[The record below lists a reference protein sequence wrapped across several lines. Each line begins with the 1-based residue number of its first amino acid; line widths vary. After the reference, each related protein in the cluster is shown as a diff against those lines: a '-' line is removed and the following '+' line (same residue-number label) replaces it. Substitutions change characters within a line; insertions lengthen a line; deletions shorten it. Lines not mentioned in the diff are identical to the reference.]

1 MNNKTLTLTIVIPV
15 YNEQGY
21 LKACLNSIVKQSV
34 MPDEVIVVD
43 NNSTDKSAQ
52 IASAYPFVRLINE
65 TKQGVVFAR
74 NTGFNAAK
82 SDIIGRIDADS
93 VLPDNWVQRVLA
105 EFQDPGVAAVT
116 GPVSYYDMPLPRL
129 NYQVNHLMCKFTH
142 RWSKDGPFL
151 YGSNMAIRRNVWE
164 RVKKHTCLDQ
174 DMHED
179 IDLAI
184 HLLKAD
190 YPIDYTKKILAKAS
204 GRRAN
209 DSWSGF
215 VEYVAMHRRAYT
227 RHNLH
232 NFAMYFAMLM
242 WLMGYFFIHPWRDI
256 WYSIYSRSKKHYPF
270 TRKVRKNPMS
280 S

>member
-15 YNEQGY
+15 YNEHGY
-21 LKACLNSIVKQSV
+21 LKACLDSIAKQSV

-43 NNSTDKSAQ
+43 NNSTDKSVQ
-52 IASAYPFVRLINE
+52 IAKSYPFVKLMGE
-65 TKQGVVFAR
+65 TRQGVVFAR
-74 NTGFNAAK
+74 NKGFNAAT
-82 SDIIGRIDADS
+82 SDIIGRIDADT
-93 VLPDNWVQRVLA
+93 VLPEDWVQRVAA
-105 EFQDPGVAAVT
+105 EFEDPKVAAVT

-142 RWSKDGPFL
+142 RWSSDGPFL
-151 YGSNMAIRRNVWE
+151 YGSNMAIRRSAWDS
-164 RVKKHTCLDQ
+164 VKKQVCQDQ
-174 DMHED
+174 DIHED

-190 YPIDYTKKILAKAS
+190 YPINYTKKILAKAS

-209 DSWSGF
+209 DSLAGF

-232 NFAMYFAMLM
+232 NFAMHFAMFM
-242 WLMGYFFIHPWRDI
+242 WILGYFFIHPWRDI

-270 TRKVRKNPMS
+270 SRKVRKNPMS